1 MKKSLFFVLIS
12 FTLMLTACGSGT
24 QTSGS
29 TTFNHGIAAFIN
41 DHYTFYDV
49 ISSQDNTS
57 DLSEIYIAEDQTI
70 DQVVV
75 ELKGYQEPTN
85 ISEKHDMKQVLVYDD
100 LFVIVTEDENDTN
113 NSAIEVASQ
122 GFVRDNYQP
131 SFFNGLFAVWM
142 LNNLFGSDNWV
153 NKRQN
158 ECQYRE
164 DCYGGYY
171 ASGGYYKNS
180 DNTRSIRSSTVRGG
194 GPGSGK

>member
-100 LFVIVTEDENDTN
+100 L
-113 NSAIEVASQ
+113 ASQ

-131 SFFNGLFAVWM
+131 SFFNGLFAIWM
-142 LNNLFGSDNWV
+142 LNNLLGSDNWV

-171 ASGGYYKNS
+171 SSGGYYKNS